1 MDDTRTEV
9 RPDPSS
15 GPVSRRR
22 IVVASL
28 VGTSIEFYDFYLY
41 GTAAALVLGRLY
53 FPSASPTAGTL
64 AAFATFAAGFVARPV
79 GALLFGH
86 FGDRVGRKR
95 MLVVSL
101 LLMGLSTVAIGL
113 VPTYAAIGVL
123 APVLLV
129 TCRVLQG
136 IGLGGEWGGAVLLAT
151 EHAPEGRRGLWSAYP
166 QLGPAVG
173 FVAANGLFLV
183 LDAALGE
190 EAFDAWGWRVPFV
203 LSAVLVVVGY
213 VVRTSIAET
222 PVFREA
228 MAQRERRPSVP
239 VVELLR
245 RQWWVLTLATVS
257 FVLAFTLF
265 YTVTTFALSYGT
277 DTLGL
282 PQRPLLVCTLVAA
295 VVMGVAT
302 PLLAAW
308 SDRVGRRRV
317 CLGAAIGAVVWAYP
331 MFWLIDTGSYL
342 AIGVAMSVGLVVF
355 AAIYAPMGAYL
366 PELFAT
372 RYRYTGAGIA
382 YSAAGIV
389 GGGVTPLLATA
400 WVSGTGSSWP
410 VSAYVL
416 AVGAVSAACLLL
428 LTETKDTGLRWSDP
442 ERS

>member
-1 MDDTRTEV
+1 MSASTDHAV
-9 RPDPSS
+9 A
-15 GPVSRRR
+15 GVSRRR

-41 GTAAALVLGRLY
+41 GTAAALVFGRLF
-53 FPSASPTAGTL
+53 FPSASATAGTL

-79 GALLFGH
+79 GALLLGH
-86 FGDRVGRKR
+86 WGDRVGRKR
-95 MLVVSL
+95 MLVLSL

-113 VPTYAAIGVL
+113 VPAYAAIGVA
-123 APVLLV
+123 APALLV
-129 TCRVLQG
+129 ACRVLQG

-151 EHAPEGRRGLWSAYP
+151 EYAPEGRRGLWSAYP

-183 LDAALGE
+183 LDGLLGE
-190 EAFDAWGWRVPFV
+190 DAFDAWGWRIPFL
-203 LSAVLVVVGY
+203 LSGVLVAVGY

-222 PVFREA
+222 PVFTDA
-228 MAQRERRPSVP
+228 MAEVEDRPSVP
-239 VVELLR
+239 VLELLR
-245 RQWWVLTLATVS
+245 RQWWVLVLSTVS

-277 DTLGL
+277 ETLDL
-282 PQRPLLVCTLVAA
+282 PKRPLLLCTLVAA

-302 PLLAAW
+302 PLLASW

-331 MFWLIDTGSYL
+331 MFWLIDTGSYP
-342 AIGVAMSVGLVVF
+342 AICLAMSVGLVVF

-400 WVSGTGSSWP
+400 WVSGAGSSWP

-416 AVGAVSAACLLL
+416 VVGAVSVVCLLL
-428 LTETKDTGLRWSDP
+428 LTETKDRGLR
-442 ERS
+442 